1 MRRQLVHI
9 KIVIVIGIVLL
20 MAALFRFYGIP
31 WDAVWPLH
39 PDETQALQLSADERL
54 LYEKAAVWSSS
65 EVSEK
70 SWGSRFP
77 VLAWFIML
85 EVIGL
90 LALPLTW
97 VTFKNLCDR
106 GYIFS
111 KALGLLMISWGTW
124 MIASARLAAFT
135 WWTILAVMALL
146 ALVSS
151 LLISSEKWNEL
162 RTFVREH
169 WRLLLFEEVLFWM
182 FFALLLFIRLRNPD
196 LWHPWLGGEKPMD
209 LAYLTAIVKTPYFPS
224 YDPWFA
230 GGYINYYYFGFV
242 LVSTLIHLTG
252 LMPYVAYNLAV
263 PTFFAMTATGGFA
276 VALNFAESWR
286 NKQHEES
293 MQGPGRWALVA
304 GICGTLFV
312 AVMGNLGQVQLLWDG
327 VRNLSGIS
335 AGNDPSVGVILAQFA
350 EGLRQLLDGNKLQFR
365 TEWWYWN
372 ATRIIPAAA
381 GEAGPIN
388 EMPFFTFLYG
398 DLHAHMMGLPYT
410 LLVLGLAL
418 NILRTLKNANTSA
431 NSPVWWRD
439 PTEMLT
445 LGFLALTTG
454 ALWPINTW
462 DFPTYT
468 VLTAA
473 ALACREF
480 ARRGRMDVP
489 SIWSVMWRFA
499 LIIIFG
505 RLLFLPFHQNYAGDY
520 FGAGLWE
527 GSSTPLWAYLLIH
540 GFFLFVLSSYLIHEF
555 LNGCGH
561 NALVRSLRLNLKHWR
576 ESERLQRLFDR
587 MVVPETAFRWGI
599 NIGRSMFILAMLIL
613 LIRPV
618 VGLPL
623 MLILCTSLLL
633 FSARPNPSRQFLL
646 CMIGLGLVFTIMV
659 EIIVLNGDISRMNTV
674 FKFYLQVWVLWAVA
688 SSAVLPELAAHMK
701 LGPRPVRASIPEPQ
715 EGTARTL
722 EVEANFES
730 LRPRNVGYWAWSWWW
745 AFGILVAACLL
756 YPLTAA
762 PVRMRDR
769 FENSTSTTL
778 DGSAYMYTS
787 VYNDQGEVIEL
798 DWDRQAIDW
807 LRANVNGIP
816 TIVEANTPLYRWGAR
831 VSIYSGLPT
840 VIGWDWHQKQQ
851 RSVLPGSMID
861 QRIQDVR
868 NIYTNSDLKETMR
881 LLNQY
886 RVQYIYVGPL
896 ERIYYGG
903 SGLAKFDQAPELWD
917 LVYQNE
923 QVKIYK
929 VH

>member
-9 KIVIVIGIVLL
+9 KVIIVICIVLL
-20 MAALFRFYGIP
+20 MGALFRFYGAS
-31 WDAVWPLH
+31 WDTVWHPH
-39 PDETQALQLSADERL
+39 PDEMQSLQLSADEQL

-77 VLAWFIML
+77 VLAWFIVL
-85 EVIGL
+85 EVISM

-97 VTFKNLCDR
+97 MTFRNLSDR

-111 KALGLLMISWGTW
+111 KALGMLMISWGTW
-124 MIASARLAAFT
+124 MIASVYLVAFT
-135 WWTILAVMALL
+135 WWTILAVMSLL
-146 ALVSS
+146 ALVSP
-151 LLISSEKWNEL
+151 LLISGETWNEL
-162 RTFVREH
+162 RTFVRER
-169 WRLLLFEEVLFWM
+169 WRLLLFEEVLFWT
-182 FFALLLFIRLRNPD
+182 FFALLLFIRLHNPD

-209 LAYLTAIVKTPYFPS
+209 LAYLTAIVKTPYFPP

-242 LVSTLIHLTG
+242 LVSTLVHLTG

-263 PTFFAMTATGGFA
+263 PTFFAMTAMGGFA
-276 VALNFAESWR
+276 VALNFAENWR
-286 NKQHEES
+286 NKK
-293 MQGPGRWALVA
+293 QGPGRWVLVA
-304 GICGTLFV
+304 GICGALFV

-335 AGNDPSVGVILAQFA
+335 AENDPSVGVILAQFA
-350 EGLRQLLDGNKLQFR
+350 EGLRQLLDGDKLQFR

-418 NILRTLKNANTSA
+418 NILRTSKNANTSA
-431 NSPVWWRD
+431 DTPVWWRD

-445 LGFLALTTG
+445 LALLALTTG

-462 DFPTYT
+462 DFPTYA

-480 ARRGRMDVP
+480 ARRGRMDVAG
-489 SIWSVMWRFA
+489 IWSVMWRFA

-540 GFFLFVLSSYLIHEF
+540 GFFLFVLSSYLLNEF
-555 LNGCGH
+555 LYGHRH
-561 NALVRSLRLNLKHWR
+561 NALVRSLRLHLKHWMR
-576 ESERLQRLFDR
+576 LARLQRLFEL
-587 MVVPETAFRWGI
+587 MVFPEAAFRWGI
-599 NIGRSMFILAMLIL
+599 NIGRVTLIVVVLIL

-623 MLILCTSLLL
+623 MLTLCTSLLL
-633 FSARPNPSRQFLL
+633 FSARPNPGRQFLL
-646 CMIGLGLVFTIMV
+646 CMIGLGLIFTIMV
-659 EIIVLNGDISRMNTV
+659 EIVVLKGDISRMNTV

-688 SSAVLPELAAHMK
+688 ASAVLPELAAHMK
-701 LGPRPVRASIPEPQ
+701 LQPQPVRAYIPESK

-722 EVEANFES
+722 EVEANFEL
-730 LRPRNVGYWAWSWWW
+730 LRPTYGGYWAWGWWW
-745 AFGILVAACLL
+745 AFGILAAACLL

-778 DGSAYMYTS
+778 DGSAYMRTS
-787 VYNDQGEVIEL
+787 VYNDQDETIQL

-807 LRANVNGIP
+807 LRANVQGIP
-816 TIVEANTPLYRWGAR
+816 TIVEANTPIYRWGAR

-868 NIYTNSDLKETMR
+868 NIYTNRDLKETMR

-886 RVQYIYVGPL
+886 RVQYIYVGAL

-903 SGLAKFDQAPELWD
+903 LGLSKFDQAPELWD